1 MYCVAHSLAADELVW
16 VGLAVHDVVRAP
28 CGLHPVHALL
38 KGHTAIKCC
47 LVVLGVTACW
57 DDAFAELLVPANV
70 LSVCIYLVSP
80 GISMFQRVC
89 VSICTVVCI
98 HMYRC
103 MYPIHASRCVL
114 DDVATHIMCA

>member
-70 LSVCIYLVSP
+70 LSVCIYLVSAC
-80 GISMFQRVC
+80 SC
-89 VSICTVVCI
+89 AYVSICTIALYVRIEGESVPLTC
-98 HMYRC
+98 RLAR
-103 MYPIHASRCVL
+103 PRFS
-114 DDVATHIMCA
+114 